1 MHRITVPT
9 SVLIYKS
16 GVLDAVYFNYPIN
29 TARTFMI

>member
-1 MHRITVPT
+1 MHRINITT

-29 TARTFMI
+29 TARTYTI